1 MKLTNTDVLISG
13 ASVAGPTLAYWLRRY
28 GFTPTVV
35 DQTPALRAGQ
45 GGHAVD
51 LLGRS
56 VDVAEWMGI
65 LPKVLAAR
73 TRTERTTLERPGKA
87 PIEADVS
94 RFLEEISERHVEIMR
109 GELTSILY
117 EATREDVEYLFGD
130 SIGTLDQDGDGVEV
144 KFEHGR
150 PRRFGIVVGADGLHS
165 NVRGLVFGEEAQ
177 FRHYLGGYLGVFSLP
192 NYRRLEGR
200 MVSYRAPGKL
210 AAMYPVRQTGQARA
224 LLLFRAAEE
233 LQYDHRDLDQ
243 QRRLLREAF
252 AGEAWEVPRLLSEL
266 EHANDFY
273 FDSISQIRMQSWSR
287 GRVTLVGDA
296 GYCPGPVVGGG
307 TALAVIGA
315 YVLAGELTAAGGN
328 PATAFPIYERELSE
342 LVRRS
347 RTLGPTAMRTLIP
360 ATRLHVWLATQAVR
374 LFPRLPLTLQRRLA
388 SLQVGPARALQAVT
402 LKSYYESS

>member
-28 GFTPTVV
+28 GFTPTLVE
-35 DQTPALRAGQ
+35 QTPALRVGQ

-56 VDVAEWMGI
+56 VDVAEWMGV
-65 LPKVLAAR
+65 LPQVLAAR
-73 TRTERTTLERPGKA
+73 TRTERGTLERPGK
-87 PIEADVS
+87 PSIDADIS
-94 RFLEEISERHVEIMR
+94 RFMEGISERHVEIMR

-117 EATREDVEYLFGD
+117 EATREDVEYVFGD
-130 SIGTLDQDGDGVEV
+130 SIRTLDQDGDGVEV
-144 KFEHGR
+144 TFEHGPR
-150 PRRFGIVVGADGLHS
+150 RRFGIVVGADGLHS
-165 NVRGLVFGEEAQ
+165 NVRRLVFGEEAQ

-192 NYRRLEGR
+192 NYRQLDGR
-200 MVSYRAPGKL
+200 MVSYLAPGKL

-224 LLLFRAAEE
+224 LLLFRAAGE

-243 QRRLLREAF
+243 QRQLLRRAF
-252 AGEAWEVPRLLSEL
+252 AGEAWELPRLLSEL

-273 FDSISQIRMQSWSR
+273 FDSISQIRMQSWSS

-307 TALAVIGA
+307 TALAVVGA
-315 YVLAGELTAAGGN
+315 YVLAGELAAAGGN
-328 PATAFPIYERELSE
+328 PATAFPSYERALSE

-347 RTLGPTAMRTLIP
+347 RTIGPTAMRTLIP
-360 ATRLHVWLATQAVR
+360 ATGLHVWLATQAVR
-374 LFPRLPLTLQRRLA
+374 LFSRLPPTLQRRLA
-388 SLQVGPARALQAVT
+388 TLQAGPARVFQAVS
-402 LKSYYESS
+402 LKSYHQSS